1 MRFKISEILESTVL
15 LEGRLE
21 DTKAKYP
28 GNDEVI
34 DQLSQADPSGNNK
47 YLDWMTKQVVK
58 NSQTTSEVIP
68 VVKAFDQAEGRI
80 RKQKFSFDIN
90 SYKTIGDVEEMMS
103 KLKRREAPSKREIK
117 GLGELVYDG
126 DDVYVIAPR
135 NYEGSCKFG
144 QGSKWCVAMT
154 NTDNYWNNYTKNNMF
169 YFVTSKNL
177 PTSDKNY
184 KIAIQKDLASGK
196 NTYWDVPDTS
206 SSTPQNPEITAE
218 VLSVIDKHFVEAKK
232 HIFKRLLEDM
242 LNGVKSTLTV
252 DNIMRVKELAN
263 DGQLYKI
270 ISNDL
275 MALNNLQ
282 LFNYVL
288 DRIGNENMLKLMKTD
303 FVSLVKL
310 LNSDRILEF
319 VDDNTTREEKQE
331 LASKLKPH
339 LRTVSPNIRAKIN
352 KWDMSDADWER
363 YNSMST
369 YIYMGN
375 SETQEPISPI
385 YKVDKFD
392 PKSYDELSKLK
403 LQLQYR
409 DNAVIYGI
417 VTGKGE
423 LDEYLGEDLV
433 DSSVLSKF
441 KKQVIPN

>member
-1 MRFKISEILESTVL
+1 MKFKLSEILESTVL

-58 NSQTTSEVIP
+58 NNQPTNQVIP
-68 VVKAFDQAEGRI
+68 VVKAFDESEGRI
-80 RKQKFSFDIN
+80 KKQKFSFDIN
-90 SYKTIGDVEEMMS
+90 SYKSVEDIEMMMS

-144 QGSKWCVAMT
+144 AGSKWCIKLET
-154 NTDNYWNNYTKNNMF
+154 TDNYWNNYTKNNMF
-169 YFVTSKNL
+169 YFVISKNL
-177 PTSDKNY
+177 PTSDNNY
-184 KIAIQKDLASGK
+184 KIAIQKDLATGK
-196 NTYWDVPDTS
+196 NTYWDMPDTS

-252 DNIMRVKELAN
+252 DNIMRVKESAN

-270 ISNDL
+270 MSNDL

-282 LFNYVL
+282 LFNYTL
-288 DRIGNENMLKLMKTD
+288 DRIGPDNMMKLLRTN
-303 FVSLVKL
+303 FESLVKL
-310 LNSDRILEF
+310 LNSDRVLTF
-319 VDDNTTREEKQE
+319 VDVNTTRKEKQE

-339 LRTVSPNIRAKIN
+339 LKTVSPNIRAKIN
-352 KWDMSDADWER
+352 KWDMSDEDWKS
-363 YNSMST
+363 YNSQSSYVFLANT
-369 YIYMGN
+369 DT
-375 SETQEPISPI
+375 EEPIDQI
-385 YKVDKFD
+385 YKVDKFE
-392 PKSYDELSKLK
+392 PKSYDIISELKLK
-403 LQLQYR
+403 LRYR
-409 DNAVIYGI
+409 DNVSLFGI
-417 VTGKGE
+417 VTGKDE
-423 LDEYLGEDLV
+423 LDSYLGEEV
-433 DSSVLSKF
+433 PEGVLSKF
-441 KKQVIPN
+441 KKMKIAAS

>member
-144 QGSKWCVAMT
+144 AGSKWCVAMET
-154 NTDNYWNNYTKNNMF
+154 TDNYWNNYTKSNMF

-184 KIAIQKDLASGK
+184 KIAIQKDLATGK

-206 SSTPQNPEITAE
+206 SSTPQNPEITGE

-252 DNIMRVKELAN
+252 DNIMRVKESAN

-282 LFNYVL
+282 LFNYTL
-288 DRIGNENMLKLMKTD
+288 DRIGPDNMMKLLRTN
-303 FVSLVKL
+303 FESLVKL
-310 LNSDRILEF
+310 LNSDRVLTF
-319 VDDNTTREEKQE
+319 VDVNTTRKEKQE

-339 LRTVSPNIRAKIN
+339 LKTVSPNIRAKIN
-352 KWDMSDADWER
+352 KWDMSDEDWKS
-363 YNSMST
+363 YNSQSSYVFLANT
-369 YIYMGN
+369 DT
-375 SETQEPISPI
+375 EEPIDQI
-385 YKVDKFD
+385 YKVDKFE
-392 PKSYDELSKLK
+392 PKSYDIISELKLK
-403 LQLQYR
+403 LRYR
-409 DNAVIYGI
+409 DNVSLFGI
-417 VTGKGE
+417 VTGKDE
-423 LDEYLGEDLV
+423 LDSYLGEEV
-433 DSSVLSKF
+433 PEGVLSKF
-441 KKQVIPN
+441 KKMKIAAS